1 MAFKLRKGK
10 TKTMYLPVTTSTAL
24 TKDTLLSFSS
34 GLLIAATSSTAAAD
48 HVGVAVKTIA
58 STDSDYASART
69 IPVQVP
75 VERYTEW
82 EADYTATA
90 VVGDVGIETDLT
102 DAGTVNRG
110 ATSVKAVR
118 MTQFISTTKAL
129 VCIKF
134 WGSY

>member
-34 GLLIAATSSTAAAD
+34 GLLIAATSSTAAVD

-58 STDSDYASART
+58 STDSDYATART

-90 VVGDVGIETDLT
+90 VAADIGIETDLT
-102 DAGTVNRG
+102 DAATVNRG
-110 ATSVKAVR
+110 ATSIKAVR
-118 MTQFISTTKAL
+118 MTQFISATKAM

-134 WGSY
+134 WGAY